1 MSATDPELKRLL
13 ARFDD
18 YHTFEGCELTC
29 PESHGIDDD
38 TPLHVAAFN
47 NDVELLKGLMPFVTN
62 IDVLGDIG
70 LTPMANAVI
79 NEGFEA
85 VVYLLSCGADP
96 MILDEVGDSVLEI
109 MKRRPIFNELVEQIE
124 SGMPGRVQGG

>member
-1 MSATDPELKRLL
+1 V
-13 ARFDD
+13 
-18 YHTFEGCELTC
+18 

-109 MKRRPIFNELVEQIE
+109 MKRRPVFNELVEQIE
-124 SGMPGRVQGG
+124 SGRRGRFEVDEVWVMERA

>member
-1 MSATDPELKRLL
+1 M
-13 ARFDD
+13 
-18 YHTFEGCELTC
+18 
-29 PESHGIDDD
+29 
-38 TPLHVAAFN
+38 
-47 NDVELLKGLMPFVTN
+47 ELLKGLMPFVTN

-109 MKRRPIFNELVEQIE
+109 MKRRPVFNELVEQIE
-124 SGMPGRVQGG
+124 SGSPGKVRGR